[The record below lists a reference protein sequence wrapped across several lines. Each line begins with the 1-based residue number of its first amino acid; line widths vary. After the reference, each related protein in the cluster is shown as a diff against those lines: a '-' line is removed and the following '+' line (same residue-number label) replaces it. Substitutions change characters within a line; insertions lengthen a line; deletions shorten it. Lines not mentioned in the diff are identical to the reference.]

1 MCAMPCQHGS
11 RSQHHAA
18 AAPGRRC
25 VDLDGDGMIRPREMW
40 VFYEETLKRLESMSQ
55 EPVLFEDLLC
65 QLHDML
71 APAKEG
77 IYTLRDFKRMRP
89 QSGLLFNAL
98 FNLHKFV
105 LFENRD
111 PFQMRAEAVENA
123 GLSDWDKFAK
133 SEYLRCVSVCGWGW
147 GWGLV
152 RCGGL

>member
-1 MCAMPCQHGS
+1 
-11 RSQHHAA
+11 
-18 AAPGRRC
+18 
-25 VDLDGDGMIRPREMW
+25 MIRPREMW